1 MPLPPLGAAEHA
13 LRRRVAQATLCAFGS
28 VLAWAFL
35 VPGVLLAQEPAVKE
49 VTLFDHLAAGGV
61 IGGIILLCSIGGVSL
76 AITFAV
82 QIRRDVLVPPELLGQ
97 VEELFEDEDYEEA
110 FHACEEHPSFLAS
123 VLSSG
128 LAKRDGGGS
137 YEEIRDAMEETSDVE
152 ATRLHQK
159 VGYLQL
165 IAAIAP
171 MLGLLGTVSGMI
183 ATFTKIATATVQP
196 KPADLAGGISQ
207 ALVTTFLGLTVAIPM
222 TVVYAIFRNRV
233 VNVVR
238 EVEGIAEELTERF
251 KPAA

>member
-1 MPLPPLGAAEHA
+1 
-13 LRRRVAQATLCAFGS
+13 
-28 VLAWAFL
+28 
-35 VPGVLLAQEPAVKE
+35 
-49 VTLFDHLAAGGV
+49 
-61 IGGIILLCSIGGVSL
+61 
-76 AITFAV
+76 
-82 QIRRDVLVPPELLGQ
+82 

-110 FHACEEHPSFLAS
+110 FHACEEESSFLGS
-123 VLSSG
+123 VLSAG
-128 LAKRDGGGS
+128 LAKRDGGGN
-137 YEEIRDAMEETSDVE
+137 YEEIRDAMGETSDLE
-152 ATRLHQK
+152 GTRLHQK

-165 IAAIAP
+165 IAAVAP

-183 ATFTKIATATVQP
+183 TTFTKISTSPVQP

-207 ALVTTFLGLTVAIPM
+207 ALVTTFLGLSVAIPM